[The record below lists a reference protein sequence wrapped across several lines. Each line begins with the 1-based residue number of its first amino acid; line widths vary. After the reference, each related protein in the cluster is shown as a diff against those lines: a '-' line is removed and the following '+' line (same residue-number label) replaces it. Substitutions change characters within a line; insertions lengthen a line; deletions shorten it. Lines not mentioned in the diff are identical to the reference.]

1 MIAQDKRH
9 EITTCADGVIATRRT
24 TGPEAAAGDI
34 GLLFGVIATVSSFIW
49 YWTFREDL
57 RAQ

>member
-9 EITTCADGVIATRRT
+9 EITTCAGGVITTRRT
-24 TGPEAAAGDI
+24 TGPEAAASDVGP
-34 GLLFGVIATVSSFIW
+34 LFGVIATVSGCIW

-57 RAQ
+57 RAR